1 MPVSNVTRAILALTG
16 VVGLALTVVF
26 ALAKIWFLG
35 AASAG
40 ASVFCLVK
48 AVRGY
53 HFSYRDDGEP

>member
-1 MPVSNVTRAILALTG
+1 MRAILALTG